1 MLANRQTCSLTTPSI
16 HQLKQVQIHALPN
29 IYKSVHPTHMHS
41 CRTGMR
47 TWSHT
52 LRYKQMRG
60 EASSHTPI
68 LIQNTNMEFDYQMLK
83 DAEGRQREERIITLP
98 IPMARPSAAQDQ
110 CASHKPPVK
119 PRRSIK
125 CRPAT
130 QELGPPNPL
139 ASQAGHEV
147 VVKRMSPAVMLGPA
161 GPLEA
166 LSPSLRAHTLL
177 WFHRSQLPRLQTQGQ
192 PLPRWLHG
200 FATRR
205 EAEQLLHDQPMG
217 CFLLRLSESK
227 IGFVLS
233 YRGKDRCRHFI
244 IEEEDGALSGK
255 AGKYLIAGENSR
267 HCSLEELITYYTQ
280 NPVGPF
286 DEMLTVPCTKANG
299 LSDDIIRKM
308 VGDREQGKEPCSAV
322 SLPPALALAPLAS
335 APLASASLASAPL
348 ASATLPE
355 QREAA
360 SKDAPEYAVVRK
372 ALRKSHSLPESPT
385 VPNTAPPC
393 LQVFSAVSSPK
404 ESTVCHDRPNS
415 ESVTHSTDNPT
426 NVPYARV
433 NKPPRAMAQTPQA
446 SASSSASGLQ
456 GAMVSSAPTSP
467 QASAEQK
474 YWHLEPEH
482 TYEETPATATAT
494 ATTTATGE
502 QIDFYAMGRRR
513 EVEGCEGTSGN
524 HVYSEVNI
532 RGARENPTLTPEPAP
547 TRASNSATV
556 PASFRTVPNLPA
568 RPPPRHTNTF
578 SRVDTSVQNFGGPL
592 LSTSPSRS
600 GHFPP
605 HPSGR
610 PLPTDPSAI
619 YEQIPERSSGPRPPL
634 PPPNPK
640 H

>member
-1 MLANRQTCSLTTPSI
+1 
-16 HQLKQVQIHALPN
+16 
-29 IYKSVHPTHMHS
+29 
-41 CRTGMR
+41 
-47 TWSHT
+47 
-52 LRYKQMRG
+52 
-60 EASSHTPI
+60 
-68 LIQNTNMEFDYQMLK
+68 MEFDYQTLK
-83 DAEGRQREERIITLP
+83 DAEGRQREERISTLP
-98 IPMARPSAAQDQ
+98 IQMPRPSAAQDQ

-119 PRRSIK
+119 PCRSIK
-125 CRPAT
+125 CRPAAT
-130 QELGPPNPL
+130 QESGPPNPL

-177 WFHRSQLPRLQTQGQ
+177 WFHRSQLPRLQTQGR

-244 IEEEDGALSGK
+244 IEEEDGGLSGK
-255 AGKYLIAGENSR
+255 GGRYLIAGENSR
-267 HCSLEELITYYTQ
+267 HCSLEELIAYYTQ

-286 DEMLTVPCTKANG
+286 DEVLTVPCTKANG
-299 LSDDIIRKM
+299 LSDDIIRKR
-308 VGDREQGKEPCSAV
+308 VGDREQGKEPSGQV
-322 SLPPALALAPLAS
+322 SLPPAPLTS
-335 APLASASLASAPL
+335 APLPK
-348 ASATLPE
+348 PG
-355 QREAA
+355 EAA
-360 SKDAPEYAVVRK
+360 SKDTPEYAVVRK
-372 ALRKSHSLPESPT
+372 ALRKSHSLPESPS
-385 VPNTAPPC
+385 VPDTALPC
-393 LQVFSAVSSPK
+393 LQVFNAVSSPK
-404 ESTVCHDRPNS
+404 ESTVCQDRPTS
-415 ESVTHSTDNPT
+415 ESDTHSTVDKPT
-426 NVPYARV
+426 DVPYARV
-433 NKPPRAMAQTPQA
+433 NKPPRALAQTPQGPA
-446 SASSSASGLQ
+446 GSSASGLQ
-456 GAMVSSAPTSP
+456 GAMAPSAPTSP

-482 TYEETPATATAT
+482 TYEETPATATAAT
-494 ATTTATGE
+494 AAAATTTGE

-513 EVEGCEGTSGN
+513 EVQRSEGTSGS
-524 HVYSEVNI
+524 HVYSEVNL
-532 RGARENPTLTPEPAP
+532 RGARENPTLTSEPAP
-547 TRASNSATV
+547 IRASNSATA
-556 PASFRTVPNLPA
+556 PASLRNAPNLPA
-568 RPPPRHTNTF
+568 RPPPRHTNIF
-578 SRVDTSVQNFGGPL
+578 SRPDNSVQNFGGPL

-605 HPSGR
+605 HLAGR